1 MWTLTTM
8 GIGLILCVIAVGW
21 TVRRPGHERQKAQNV
36 RASTQL
42 SVSTVS
48 GVPLRSFFDG
58 LPISPKFGGREPAV
72 DYARRVQKIKA
83 GRGPA
88 CNSAVSP
95 PIVSRVISGL
105 EHFLG
110 LATTVHAQP
119 PPCDGCYQHQEQ
131 RCNCAPFCSGCYY
144 TVYVDYQWYMGTY
157 STGQTGCTPPSCT
170 TAEWFDCE
178 SGACP

>member
-119 PPCDGCYQHQEQ
+119 PVRRVLPAPRATLQL
-131 RCNCAPFCSGCYY
+131 CAVLLGMLLHRLRRLSV
-144 TVYVDYQWYMGTY
+144 VYGYLLDW
-157 STGQTGCTPPSCT
+157 SNRLHP
-170 TAEWFDCE
+170 A
-178 SGACP
+178 